1 MKNNRGIIAVIIVGF
16 LLSSCSVLNGG
27 KQVSE
32 KERVEVDAYAK
43 ANIECEYKLA
53 NLQWNED
60 KTNKKLKLERQ
71 NIKEE
76 AIAFRR
82 LIHKKY
88 GDVGDTRI
96 EFNKLV
102 KSSEKHLS
110 VCVKYEELKKSIEDK
125 KNSELKK

>member
-32 KERVEVDAYAK
+32 KERIEVDAYAK

-53 NLQWNED
+53 NLQYQED
-60 KTNKKLKLERQ
+60 KTNKKLKLARQ

-76 AIAFRR
+76 ALAFRR

-102 KSSEKHLS
+102 KSSEKYLS
-110 VCVKYEELKKSIEDK
+110 VCVKYEELIKSIEDK
-125 KNSELKK
+125 KKSELKK